1 MKLVLS
7 TLRLRRSA
15 GERGATLILFAL
27 LLIALFTI
35 VALVV
40 DLGLVRQNR
49 QADKSAA
56 DFAVAAG
63 IRNMDN
69 GAGAVQSWKG
79 ICAAR
84 DYLLANSD
92 ELAGMTEVYVD
103 GLGGQVVDGLG
114 NPVSAP
120 CASPPAT
127 TCDDSPSPNATW
139 GRLTGTADGG
149 RIRVT
154 IQSGYDL
161 TASSFAED
169 AGAYDGDDGDG
180 PCDHLAVIIEE
191 RESAYFGGVAGASGY
206 DTTIRSVARADRGDP
221 EIVAAL
227 ILLERNDCRA
237 LEVSGSGAYVVVSGA
252 GPNPGAIHSDSLGN
266 GDNCNDKIF
275 SVNGSVPP
283 PRITSEKALTPGV
296 NGKVATGQISAVA
309 LTSAAGADPTKAS
322 DGVDRVCAQKDVG
335 DCGNPSTGLGP
346 EGRDLVGRVVAD
358 ERYLQPIQNLRSR
371 ATSRFAITNSAQA
384 IAAGYTPYLCG
395 AAGPFEVDLVVA
407 PLGKGVWINCPVG
420 SKTFDGKDKVFGAS
434 LDGKEI
440 IIRGNLTI
448 SGSGNTLRFNS
459 PSGVYV
465 SGASANAVSMGSNDF
480 LVNDGGVVDGS
491 LSPPSPGTPT
501 VNGFVCDD
509 RHVDDSSARTEFVVG
524 KGRIAATGGTLRLCQ
539 TTVYLM
545 DDSGGTGCPLPST
558 VTTPGLDPYANDCQG
573 NVSAGGGA
581 KIDWT
586 APNQDDVNAPEDSPI
601 PNLLEQ
607 LEDLALWSETS
618 GKGGSAWGVGGSGGL
633 SLGGIFVAPNADPF
647 TITGGGSIDI
657 LDAQFVTRKL
667 VAAGT
672 GYLRMAPRPQNALKV
687 PPLSGFA
694 LVR

>member
-1 MKLVLS
+1 MRSLS
-7 TLRLRRSA
+7 EALRLRRVH

-63 IRNMDN
+63 IRNMDD
-69 GAGAVQSWKG
+69 GSGAVQPWRG

-84 DYLLANSD
+84 DYLLTNSD
-92 ELAGMTEVYVD
+92 ELDEMTEVYVD
-103 GLGGQVVDGLG
+103 GVGGQVVDELG
-114 NPVSAP
+114 SPVAAP
-120 CASPPAT
+120 CVSPPAV
-127 TCDDSPSPNATW
+127 TCADSPSPNSTW

-161 TASSFAED
+161 TTTSFAED
-169 AGAYDGDDGDG
+169 SGAYGGDDGDG

-191 RESAYFGGVAGASGY
+191 REDAYFGGVAGASGY
-206 DTTIRSVARADRGDP
+206 DTTIRSVARLDRGNP
-221 EIVAAL
+221 EITAAL

-237 LEVSGSGAYVVVSGA
+237 LEVSGSGAYVIISGA

-266 GDNCNDKIF
+266 GANCNDKIF

-283 PRITSEKALTPGV
+283 PRIISEKATLPGV
-296 NGKVATGQISAVA
+296 NGLVASGQVSAVA
-309 LTSAAGADPTKAS
+309 MTSAAGADPTKAS
-322 DGVDRVCAQKDVG
+322 DGVSRVCAQKDPG
-335 DCGNPSTGLGP
+335 DCGSPSTGLDP
-346 EGRDLVGRVVAD
+346 QGRDLVGRVVAD
-358 ERYLQPIQNLRSR
+358 ERYLEPIQDLRSR
-371 ATSRFAITNSAQA
+371 AVTRFAITTSAQA
-384 IAAGYTPYLCG
+384 RTAGYTPYDCNDP
-395 AAGPFEVDLVVA
+395 GPFEIDLAVA
-407 PLGKGVWINCPVG
+407 PPGYGIWIDCPTG
-420 SKTFDGKDKVFGAS
+420 SKTFDGKDKIFGAS

-440 IIRGNLTI
+440 IIKGDLTI
-448 SGSGNTLRFNS
+448 SGSSNTLRFNE
-459 PSGVYV
+459 PAGVYV
-465 SGASANAVSMGSNDF
+465 SGASANAVSVGSNDF
-480 LVNDGGVVDGS
+480 LVNDGGTTDGS
-491 LSPPSPGTPT
+491 SGTSD
-501 VNGFVCDD
+501 GFVCDD
-509 RHVDDSSARTEFVVG
+509 SGDLRPSKRTEFVIG
-524 KGRIAATGGTLRLCQ
+524 NGRITATGGTLRLCQ

-545 DDSGGTGCPLPST
+545 DDSGGTGCPLPVS
-558 VTTPGLDPYANDCQG
+558 VTSPGIAPYGNDCKG
-573 NVSAGGGA
+573 NVSAAGGA

-586 APNQDDVNAPEDSPI
+586 APNQDDVDSPDQ
-601 PNLLEQ
+601 PLLDQ

-618 GKGGSAWGVGGSGGL
+618 GSGGSAWGVGGSGGL
-633 SLGGIFVAPNADPF
+633 HLGGIFVAPNADTF

-657 LDAQFVTRKL
+657 FDAQFVTRKL

-672 GYLRMAPRPQNALKV
+672 GYLTMSPQPQNSLKV
-687 PPLSGFA
+687 PPLSGFG